1 VALTLA
7 PVALTLAPV
16 ALTLA
21 PVVLEPPAGDDATTE
36 LPPGTALETALE
48 TAPEKGP
55 GVAAAADADPDAGP
69 DGTRDSDGESGPERE
84 PRADAEP
91 GSDGES
97 GAEGE
102 PGAEGGRRR
111 AKAPDGPPPPPE
123 RLEGAVEA
131 LLLAAGEALTAERVR
146 DLLGLPSALHVREA
160 VEAVRARWRSAG
172 LAVEIQDVAGGH
184 RVVTRPEYAEYVRR
198 LWRRPAADRLS
209 ATLLETLSIAAYKQP
224 VARAEIERIRGVQ
237 CGEALRQLLE
247 RRLLKVSGR
256 SDQPGR
262 PLLYATTV
270 RFLEVFGLA
279 GLEDLPNAKDL
290 ARL

>member
-1 VALTLA
+1 MSPKRRPPSDPSTPTDA
-7 PVALTLAPV
+7 PTDAP
-16 ALTLA
+16 AGA
-21 PVVLEPPAGDDATTE
+21 PADAAAGGPPAEGV
-36 LPPGTALETALE
+36 PGASD
-48 TAPEKGP
+48 P
-55 GVAAAADADPDAGP
+55 AAADATEPAAGDLPASDAPVG
-69 DGTRDSDGESGPERE
+69 DD
-84 PRADAEP
+84 DAAGGDEP
-91 GSDGES
+91 G
-97 GAEGE
+97 EGDE
-102 PGAEGGRRR
+102 GDGGRRR
-111 AKAPDGPPPPPE
+111 AKKADGPPPPPE

-131 LLLAAGEALTAERVR
+131 LLLAAGEALTAERIR
-146 DLLGLPSALHVREA
+146 DLLGLPSALHVKEA
-160 VEAVRARWRSAG
+160 VEAIRTRWKAAG

-209 ATLLETLSIAAYKQP
+209 ATLLETLSIVAYKQP

>member
-1 VALTLA
+1 MSPKRRPT
-7 PVALTLAPV
+7 PDPTPSS
-16 ALTLA
+16 
-21 PVVLEPPAGDDATTE
+21 PAADLPEGAADAT
-36 LPPGTALETALE
+36 
-48 TAPEKGP
+48 GP
-55 GVAAAADADPDAGP
+55 TGEPAAEGPSEAAAATDATSDAADHAADHAAGAADEAHADGDATAAEGDAEGDADG
-69 DGTRDSDGESGPERE
+69 DGE
-84 PRADAEP
+84 
-91 GSDGES
+91 
-97 GAEGE
+97 
-102 PGAEGGRRR
+102 RRR
-111 AKAPDGPPPPPE
+111 AKKADGGGPPPPPE

-160 VEAVRARWRSAG
+160 VEAIRTRWKAAG

-209 ATLLETLSIAAYKQP
+209 ATLLETLSIVAYKQP

>member
-1 VALTLA
+1 MITHGDLPQDGTDGA
-7 PVALTLAPV
+7 PTA
-16 ALTLA
+16 
-21 PVVLEPPAGDDATTE
+21 PAGAPSGSGGDTGRSPSGDAGRSPDGDGGREGTTSAAGE
-36 LPPGTALETALE
+36 RAQ
-48 TAPEKGP
+48 
-55 GVAAAADADPDAGP
+55 GVDAADRASDGAGPDDAGP
-69 DGTRDSDGESGPERE
+69 DGAGPE
-84 PRADAEP
+84 
-91 GSDGES
+91 
-97 GAEGE
+97 GAE
-102 PGAEGGRRR
+102 AEGTGSRRR
-111 AKAPDGPPPPPE
+111 TKSPDGPPPPPE

-131 LLLAAGEALTAERVR
+131 LLLAAGEALTAERIR
-146 DLLGLPSALHVREA
+146 ELLGLPSALHVREA
-160 VEAVRARWRSAG
+160 VEVLRARWRTAG

-209 ATLLETLSIAAYKQP
+209 ATLLETLSIVAYKQP

-237 CGEALRQLLE
+237 CGEALRQLLD
-247 RRLLKVSGR
+247 RRLVKVSGR

-262 PLLYATTV
+262 PLLYATTI

>member
-1 VALTLA
+1 MSPKRRPT
-7 PVALTLAPV
+7 PDPTPSS
-16 ALTLA
+16 
-21 PVVLEPPAGDDATTE
+21 PAAD
-36 LPPGTALETALE
+36 LPEG
-48 TAPEKGP
+48 
-55 GVAAAADADPDAGP
+55 AADATGPTGEPAAEGPSEAAAGAADATSDAVDDAAGAADETHADGDATAAEGDAGGDAEGDA
-69 DGTRDSDGESGPERE
+69 DGDGDGE
-84 PRADAEP
+84 
-91 GSDGES
+91 
-97 GAEGE
+97 
-102 PGAEGGRRR
+102 RRR
-111 AKAPDGPPPPPE
+111 AKKADGGGPPPPPE

-160 VEAVRARWRSAG
+160 VEAIRTRWKAAG

-209 ATLLETLSIAAYKQP
+209 ATLLETLSIVAYKQP